1 MNGTDTDTADLIGML
16 GGGLIVLGVVMLG
29 AINAL
34 TNNPHV
40 EQTNDAGAVTAEP
53 LVPPDLRAY
62 VILAG
67 LAILALYGLYKV
79 ARPAETVDRTA
90 AAPADD

>member
-1 MNGTDTDTADLIGML
+1 MNATDTDAADLIGML
-16 GGGLIVLGVVMLG
+16 GGGLVVVGVVVLG

-34 TNNPHV
+34 TNNPHI

-79 ARPAETVDRTA
+79 AKPVETVDRTT